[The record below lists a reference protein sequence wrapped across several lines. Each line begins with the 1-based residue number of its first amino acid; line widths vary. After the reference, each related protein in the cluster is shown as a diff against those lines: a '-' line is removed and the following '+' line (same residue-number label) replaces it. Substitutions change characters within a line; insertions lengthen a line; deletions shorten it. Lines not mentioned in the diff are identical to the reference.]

1 MEMNF
6 VPKPGFENPFAPVV
20 NHQEKEQLTPKKE
33 QFEKLSGLM
42 EVIAAEINTCIENE
56 YGMTG
61 LIDDQCTIIMRRY
74 FRKNKQGGGIYSSE
88 EVKIHESKIEKM
100 EKKWLDAE
108 NEGVKSNFGEEKTL
122 EKMKAERASSKNKLM
137 EMAVTAVLHKFLGE
151 EFIIVR
157 TSTYDDY
164 FGKDKKDGKEIY
176 IGGADNLIVHK
187 ATGEVLCGIDECHEG
202 GKGETIEKKEQK
214 MRKIAQSGGVDVAYG
229 MTIEDK
235 QLKLTSLKNVPVFY
249 ISLMRDELN
258 ELLEK
263 MSYDNTKSKK
273 TLPVEQKFFGKF
285 VASIISQKEELD
297 RLKEQ
302 GALVGNLRPFEASFE
317 RIREIAGI

>member
-6 VPKPGFENPFAPVV
+6 IPKPGFENPFAPVV
-20 NHQEKEQLTPKKE
+20 THQKKERLTPKKE

-42 EVIAAEINTCIENE
+42 GIISTEINDFLEKE

-61 LIDDQCTIIMRRY
+61 LVDDQCAIIMGRY
-74 FRKNKQGGGIYSSE
+74 LTKRGGIYNE
-88 EVKIHESKIEKM
+88 LTIGKHENKIEAK
-100 EKKWLDAE
+100 E
-108 NEGVKSNFGEEKTL
+108 NEWFRTWKYGVKENFKEDKPL

-137 EMAVTAVLHKFLGE
+137 EMAVTAIFHKFLGQ
-151 EFIIVR
+151 EFIILR

-164 FGKDKKDGKEIY
+164 FGGRAKDGKY
-176 IGGADNLIVHK
+176 LGGSDNLIVHK
-187 ATGEVLCGIDECHEG
+187 VTGEVLCGIDECHEG
-202 GKGETIEKKEQK
+202 GRGETIEKKEKK
-214 MRKIAQSGGVDVAYG
+214 MKKIAESGGVDVTYG
-229 MTIEDK
+229 MTIDDK
-235 QLKLTSLKNVPVFY
+235 KLKLTSLKNIPVFY

-285 VASIISQKEELD
+285 ITSMISQKEELD
-297 RLKEQ
+297 RLGKQ
-302 GALVGNLRPFEASFE
+302 GLSVGNLRPFEASFE
-317 RIREIAGI
+317 RIREIAGM